1 MTRTIP
7 IILFFGFIVAVSTL
21 IALNSVAADP
31 AATQRAAREAT
42 VNAKG
47 TARDIA
53 SSNLSDTSRETI
65 NDATMDRLNAKED
78 RQTVGEYLDDAG
90 ITADVKGKFLAQ
102 KGLDSLDIKVV
113 TVDGTVTLMGDVDNS
128 SQISLAENVAKSVKG
143 VRKVDNKLMIKR

>member
-31 AATQRAAREAT
+31 TAAQRAAREAT
-42 VNAKG
+42 VTTNGA
-47 TARDIA
+47 ARDIA
-53 SSNLSDTSRETI
+53 SSNLSDATRDAS
-65 NDATMDRLNAKED
+65 NNATMDRLNAKED
-78 RQTVGEYLDDAG
+78 RQSVGEYLDDAG
-90 ITADVKGKFLAQ
+90 ITADVKAKFLVQ

-128 SQISLAENVAKSVKG
+128 SQISLAENVAKEVKG